1 MFKKIKE
8 KLLYW
13 FRINAIEF
21 FDREMILLEKIKIS
35 NNFKKHYPR
44 KDKMQERWA
53 YYNKYKELKVP
64 IIINKD
70 NRLIDG
76 YTSYLIA
83 KKLGIKRISVK
94 RVWNN

>member
-35 NNFKKHYPR
+35 NNFKKHYPS
-44 KDKMQERWA
+44 KNKMKERWN
-53 YYNKYKELKVP
+53 YYNRYKEIKVP
-64 IIINKD
+64 IIIDRN
-70 NRLIDG
+70 NVLIDG

-83 KKLGIKRISVK
+83 KKIGANEASVK
-94 RVWNN
+94 RV